1 MIALPE
7 KLQQFVDDFALLE
20 GQEKLEYLM
29 ELAERLP
36 PLPEWL
42 LAKRDSMEIVH
53 ECMTTV
59 FVHVEKDGDGRLT
72 FYLDVPPESPTV
84 RGYATILSEGL
95 AGSTID
101 EVMAV
106 PTEFYLA
113 MGLQQV
119 LSGQR
124 LTGIG
129 AILAHMKRLAG
140 EQETRSSEPA
150 ESEQGFEP

>member
-1 MIALPE
+1 MTQLPQR
-7 KLQQFVDDFALLE
+7 LQEIIDDFAALE

-29 ELAERLP
+29 ELSEQLP

-42 LAKRDSMEIVH
+42 AARRDEMDMVH

-59 FVHVEKDGDGRLT
+59 FVHATRDDDGRLT

-84 RGYATILSEGL
+84 RGYASILQQGLEGVTL
-95 AGSTID
+95 P
-101 EVMAV
+101 ELLAV
-106 PTEFYLA
+106 PTEFYLGL
-113 MGLQQV
+113 GLQQV

-129 AILAHMKRLAG
+129 AILAHIKRVGAG
-140 EQETRSSEPA
+140 A
-150 ESEQGFEP
+150 

>member
-1 MIALPE
+1 MNELPE
-7 KLQQFVDDFALLE
+7 KLQRFVDDFALLE
-20 GQEKLEYLM
+20 GQEKLEYLL

-36 PLPEWL
+36 PLPERL
-42 LAKRDSMEIVH
+42 QADRDSMELVH
-53 ECMTTV
+53 ECMSTV
-59 FVHVEKDGDGRLT
+59 YIRVEKGGDGRLT

-95 AGSTID
+95 SGTTLE
-101 EVMAV
+101 EVTAV

-140 EQETRSSEPA
+140 EQ
-150 ESEQGFEP
+150 

>member
-1 MIALPE
+1 MSALPPR
-7 KLQQFVDDFALLE
+7 LQEIIDDFAALE
-20 GQEKLEYLM
+20 GREKLEYLM

-36 PLPEWL
+36 PLPDRL
-42 LAKRDSMEIVH
+42 LAQRDSMEVVH

-59 FVHVEKDGDGRLT
+59 FVHVEKDADGRLS

-84 RGYATILSEGL
+84 RGYATLLMEGL
-95 AGSTID
+95 NGATLP
-101 EVMAV
+101 EVLAV
-106 PTEFYLA
+106 PTEFYLQ

-140 EQETRSSEPA
+140 EA
-150 ESEQGFEP
+150 

>member
-1 MIALPE
+1 MSELPE
-7 KLQQFVDDFALLE
+7 GLQTIVEDFSLLE

-29 ELAERLP
+29 ELSERLP

-42 LAKRDSMEIVH
+42 LAERDSMEVVH

-59 FVHVEKDGDGRLT
+59 FVRAVKEDDGTLS
-72 FYLDVPPESPTV
+72 FYLDVPYEAPTV
-84 RGYATILSEGL
+84 RGYATILQEGL
-95 AGSTID
+95 SGTTLD
-101 EVMAV
+101 EIMAV
-106 PTEFYLA
+106 PTEFYLQ

-129 AILAHMKRLAG
+129 AILAHMKRIA
-140 EQETRSSEPA
+140 QEA
-150 ESEQGFEP
+150 

>member
-1 MIALPE
+1 MTQLPE
-7 KLQQFVDDFALLE
+7 RLQEIIDDFAALE

-29 ELAERLP
+29 ELSEQLP

-42 LAKRDSMEIVH
+42 AARRDEMDMVH

-59 FVHVEKDGDGRLT
+59 FVHATRDDDGRLT

-95 AGSTID
+95 AGTTVE

-140 EQETRSSEPA
+140 EQ
-150 ESEQGFEP
+150 

>member
-1 MIALPE
+1 MSDLPQ
-7 KLQQFVDDFALLE
+7 KLQEIVDDFALLE
-20 GQEKLEYLM
+20 GQEKLEYLL
-29 ELAERLP
+29 ELADRLP

-59 FVHVEKDGDGRLT
+59 FVHVEKNADGRLT
-72 FYLDVPPESPTV
+72 FFLDVPPESPTV
-84 RGYATILSEGL
+84 RGYATILTEGL
-95 AGSTID
+95 NGATVD
-101 EVMAV
+101 EVMGV
-106 PTEFYLA
+106 PTEFYLQ

-129 AILAHMKRLAG
+129 AILAHMKRLAADQSAVNSG
-140 EQETRSSEPA
+140 Q
-150 ESEQGFEP
+150 

>member
-1 MIALPE
+1 MSELPE
-7 KLQQFVDDFALLE
+7 RLQEIVDDFAMLE
-20 GQEKLEYLM
+20 GQEKLEYLL
-29 ELAERLP
+29 ELADRLP
-36 PLPEWL
+36 PLPDWL
-42 LAKRDSMEIVH
+42 LAKRDSMEVVH

-59 FVHVEKDGDGRLT
+59 FVHVTRGEDGRLS

-95 AGSTID
+95 TGTTLD

-106 PTEFYLA
+106 PTEFYLQ

-140 EQETRSSEPA
+140 EL
-150 ESEQGFEP
+150 

>member
-1 MIALPE
+1 MISRRRRQRLIRAR
-7 KLQQFVDDFALLE
+7 Q
-20 GQEKLEYLM
+20 GKLECL
-29 ELAERLP
+29 LGRSGRLP
-36 PLPEWL
+36 PLPERL
-42 LAKRDSMEIVH
+42 QADRDSMEIVH

-59 FVHVEKDGDGRLT
+59 FVRAEKDDDGRLT

-95 AGSTID
+95 AGTTV
-101 EVMAV
+101 EELMAV

-140 EQETRSSEPA
+140 EQ
-150 ESEQGFEP
+150 